1 MKRIF
6 LFLIVSLLFFSA
18 QAVFAKSKA
27 YITNPTA
34 KLGDKANLGASGDA
48 LPVGTAVDVVGN
60 EGMFLKV
67 SYKGKT
73 GYVAKMFTSENP
85 PVGKID
91 SSGKPSEDS
100 PQASARK
107 RSSNFAETASARG
120 LTESEK
126 MRSGR
131 GGSSDDDK
139 FSDSG
144 VEWIQSISGSV
155 KDTDRTS
162 FESSEN

>member
-6 LFLIVSLLFFSA
+6 LFSVMSLLLFSA
-18 QAVFAKSKA
+18 QTVFAKSKA

-34 KLGDKANLGASGDA
+34 KLGDKASFAATGELI
-48 LPVGTAVDVVGN
+48 PVGSQVDVVGT
-60 EGMFLKV
+60 EGAFLKI

-73 GYVAKMFTSENP
+73 GYVSKMFTSENP

-91 SSGKPSEDS
+91 ASGKPTEDS

-107 RSSNFAETASARG
+107 RSSTFAETASARG

-131 GGSSDDDK
+131 GGSDDDK
-139 FSDSG
+139 FSYSG
-144 VEWIQSISGSV
+144 VEWIQKISDSV
-155 KDTDRTS
+155 KDADRTS